1 MKRAEGTGSP
11 SALTLMSVS
20 RRSSSFTGSAPTASI
35 TTQVPVEAT
44 ENGAWRVMRC
54 GSNEALES

>member
-20 RRSSSFTGSAPTASI
+20 RRSSSAFGSAPTASM
-35 TTQVPVEAT
+35 TTQVPVETT
-44 ENGAWRVMRC
+44 ENGEARVSRC
-54 GSNEALES
+54 GSSEALES